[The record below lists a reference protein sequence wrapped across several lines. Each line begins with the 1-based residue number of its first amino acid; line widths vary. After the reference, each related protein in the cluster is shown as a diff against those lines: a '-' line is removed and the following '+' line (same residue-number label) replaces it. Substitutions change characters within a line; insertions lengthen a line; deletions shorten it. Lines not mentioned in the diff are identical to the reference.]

1 MFLHLVIF
9 QSFVLRLF
17 LSHCIQPCS
26 LIKSYH
32 SQQSIKFN
40 MDIRRLI
47 LLILGVYCV
56 AVRGRLKII
65 NGNDADDNEYPFMV
79 RILAAVGGYEGH
91 LCGASLIRPNIVLT
105 AAHCVEEDFKYS
117 VVVGDHKDGET
128 GLHERE
134 VQISRI
140 MIHEDYGSPL
150 GAPINDV
157 AVLVLAQNVE
167 LKENAIETIA
177 LAQNEDFYEEGTSVT
192 VIGWGQNENYTS
204 PDVLQELEYKVAD
217 QAACMEH
224 WARGTGLNLTEV
236 TEALKGQVCII
247 DPDLESSA
255 YYGDSGGPL
264 FVKSGGNVTQIGLVS
279 WGQPYEAGISYNMFT
294 NTYYYLDWI
303 EEKIAS
309 ADVNNKTIHDFIKI
323 TDIKTKMKKVKG
335 SEYKKGS
342 VTCKVEEQKPGID
355 VKSQVKMSL
364 IELHEE
370 TGTVDFISL
379 MKHKKRWPKSGTNA
393 FSAWF
398 GPKNKLTEESC
409 LICVAVLEGE
419 DLIGN
424 NSSTYAF
431 SDGCPDYYGQQN
443 LMSMGKDGWSF

>member
-1 MFLHLVIF
+1 MDTGRLV
-9 QSFVLRLF
+9 
-17 LSHCIQPCS
+17 
-26 LIKSYH
+26 
-32 SQQSIKFN
+32 
-40 MDIRRLI
+40 

-56 AVRGRLKII
+56 AVRGKLKII

-79 RILAAVGGYEGH
+79 RILAYGDHY
-91 LCGASLIRPNIVLT
+91 CGASLIRPNIVLT
-105 AAHCVEEDFKYS
+105 AAHCVEDDFKYS

-128 GLHERE
+128 EKHERE

-140 MIHEDYGSPL
+140 MIHEEYGSPL

-157 AVLVLAQNVE
+157 AILVLAKNVE

-204 PDVLQELEYKVAD
+204 ADVLQELEYEVAD

-224 WARGTGLNLTEV
+224 WARGSGVNL
-236 TEALKGQVCII
+236 TEALKGQLCII
-247 DPDLESSA
+247 DPELESST
-255 YYGDSGGPL
+255 YHGDSGGPL
-264 FVKSGGNVTQIGLVS
+264 FVKSGENVTQIGLVS
-279 WGQPYEAGISYNMFT
+279 WGQFYKLGISFNMFT

-342 VTCKVEEQKPGID
+342 VKCKVEEQKPGID
-355 VKSQVKMSL
+355 VKSRVKMGL
-364 IELHEE
+364 LEVQVEAGGKVE
-370 TGTVDFISL
+370 FINL
-379 MKHKKRWPKSGTNA
+379 MKHKKRWPNSGTNA
-393 FSAWF
+393 FTAKF
-398 GPKNKLTEESC
+398 GTKNKLTEDSC
-409 LICVAVLEGE
+409 LMCIAVLEDEGLE
-419 DLIGN
+419 EKDKF
-424 NSSTYAF
+424 TQAF
-431 SDGCPDYYGQQN
+431 SDGCPDSYDQQIR
-443 LMSMGKDGWSF
+443 MHMGKDGWSF

>member
-1 MFLHLVIF
+1 MDTGRLV
-9 QSFVLRLF
+9 LLM
-17 LSHCIQPCS
+17 LS
-26 LIKSYH
+26 
-32 SQQSIKFN
+32 
-40 MDIRRLI
+40 
-47 LLILGVYCV
+47 VYCV
-56 AVRGRLKII
+56 AVRGKLKII
-65 NGNDADDNEYPFMV
+65 NGNDADAYEYPFMV
-79 RILAAVGGYEGH
+79 RILAAGDGYEGH
-91 LCGASLIRPNIVLT
+91 WCGASLIRPNIVLT
-105 AAHCVEEDFKYS
+105 AAHCVEDDFKYS
-117 VVVGDHKDGET
+117 VVIGDHEDGET

-134 VQISRI
+134 VQISDI
-140 MIHEDYGSPL
+140 MMHEEYYFPS
-150 GAPINDV
+150 NDV

-167 LKENAIETIA
+167 LKEGAIETIA
-177 LAQNEDFYEEGTSVT
+177 LAQSEDFYKEGTSVT
-192 VIGWGQNENYTS
+192 VIGWGANENYTS
-204 PDVLQELEYKVAD
+204 PDVLQELEYEVAD

-255 YYGDSGGPL
+255 YHGDSGGPL
-264 FVKSGGNVTQIGLVS
+264 FVKNGENVTQIGLVS
-279 WGQPYEAGISYNMFT
+279 WGQSYEAGISYNMFT

-370 TGTVDFISL
+370 TGTVDFINF

-424 NSSTYAF
+424 NRFTYGF